1 MQILQFFPFIFIK
14 HRFYKTQTKNYG
26 FWIKIPDVSH
36 RNPYGHMLYVCIFVN
51 PHVAFFQ
58 PTSYFSRDA
67 SRNHCYCPLRSFE
80 QGGCL
85 GQLLLAQF
93 LLLNNRS
100 NYLLIM
106 YAFSIL
112 NFFSIFVFKFF
123 SFDCNIIRLI

>member
-67 SRNHCYCPLRSFE
+67 SRNVIIAIVHCDHLSKV
-80 QGGCL
+80 GV
-85 GQLLLAQF
+85 
-93 LLLNNRS
+93 S
-100 NYLLIM
+100 D
-106 YAFSIL
+106 
-112 NFFSIFVFKFF
+112 NFY
-123 SFDCNIIRLI
+123 